1 MNPDY
6 SILFYIA
13 VAVACF
19 LTGLSKGGLGGMMGA
34 IITPLLALAMPTNI
48 AIGLLLPILILAD
61 IFALVAH
68 WRRWDTRQALILLSG
83 ALIGVTIGTF
93 VLTNLS
99 TVALRRGLGILVL
112 FFLVYRLF
120 EKRILV
126 SIPYYPRK
134 WHGVLAGSVSG
145 FTSTLAHA
153 GGPAIT
159 IYMLIQQI
167 KPVTFVATSVLFF
180 AVLNWIKVPY
190 YLYAGLIRFDVLTKI
205 IWFTPLVPLGVW
217 VGKYLIDRINRIWFE
232 RVVILFLLISGL
244 LLLFR

>member
-1 MNPDY
+1 MNPNF

-13 VAVACF
+13 VAIAFF
-19 LTGLSKGGLGGMMGA
+19 LTGLSKGGLGGIMGA
-34 IITPLLALAMPTNI
+34 IITPLLALVMPTEI

-61 IFALVAH
+61 FFALAAH
-68 WRRWDTRQALILLSG
+68 WRGWDTRRALILLSG

-99 TVALRRGLGILVL
+99 TIALRRGLGILVIT
-112 FFLVYRLF
+112 FLVYRLL
-120 EKRILV
+120 EKRILA
-126 SIPYYPRK
+126 SIHYHARN

-159 IYMLIQQI
+159 IYMLMQNL
-167 KPVTFVATSVLFF
+167 KPTTFVATSVLFF

-190 YLYAGLIRFDVLTKI
+190 YLYAGLIRFDVLSKI

-217 VGKYLIDRINRIWFE
+217 VGKYLIDRINRVWFE
-232 RVVILFLLISGL
+232 RVIILFLLISGL